1 MKRATALLL
10 TGSIALL
17 ACGPSAEPLSPP
29 PPLPPPASASAA
41 PLPSASA
48 VPDPFASAPPSDPE
62 GPIVFPKFVEH
73 RLANGIRLLVSE
85 RHELPLTALRL
96 AFDRGADQGAPGVG
110 SFAAA
115 MLFQGTRKRS
125 ALALSDE
132 LRDEGITAEP
142 SADHDYVA
150 VTAHCLSGKLVRA
163 LEITADVVESPA
175 FARDEIERL
184 RSRRLTTL
192 LQQSARPGTLLTSTT
207 SALLYPEGHPFH
219 LSVVGDEAAITRIT
233 AADLRAFQ
241 QANLVPARLSIS
253 VAGDVTMDALIP
265 EIERIFGGWKGSAP
279 PPTVPPRPD
288 GAGTA
293 RVTLVDRPGL
303 TQSSLSV
310 AMVGVPRLTPD
321 YDALTMMNMI
331 LGGYYAS
338 RLNANLREKHG
349 YTYAAQSSF
358 DLRRGPGPFAAGATV
373 ASEHTGAALREIFH
387 ELARMREELVSQE
400 ELDDA
405 RTRSI
410 RRLPARFETAI
421 ATAGTLSTL
430 AVEGLPLDEFSTR
443 PARFGKLTRE
453 DIRRVAA
460 TYLAPE
466 ALRVV
471 VVGDGQVVK
480 AQLAELGVG
489 EVVVKSPPPPAKKAG
504 EGKAAPR
511 KAAPKR

>member
-1 MKRATALLL
+1 
-10 TGSIALL
+10 
-17 ACGPSAEPLSPP
+17 
-29 PPLPPPASASAA
+29 
-41 PLPSASA
+41 
-48 VPDPFASAPPSDPE
+48 
-62 GPIVFPKFVEH
+62 
-73 RLANGIRLLVSE
+73 
-85 RHELPLTALRL
+85 
-96 AFDRGADQGAPGVG
+96 
-110 SFAAA
+110 
-115 MLFQGTRKRS
+115 
-125 ALALSDE
+125 
-132 LRDEGITAEP
+132 
-142 SADHDYVA
+142 
-150 VTAHCLSGKLVRA
+150 
-163 LEITADVVESPA
+163 
-175 FARDEIERL
+175 
-184 RSRRLTTL
+184 
-192 LQQSARPGTLLTSTT
+192 
-207 SALLYPEGHPFH
+207 
-219 LSVVGDEAAITRIT
+219 
-233 AADLRAFQ
+233 
-241 QANLVPARLSIS
+241 
-253 VAGDVTMDALIP
+253 
-265 EIERIFGGWKGSAP
+265 
-279 PPTVPPRPD
+279 
-288 GAGTA
+288 
-293 RVTLVDRPGL
+293 
-303 TQSSLSV
+303 
-310 AMVGVPRLTPD
+310 MVGVPRLTPD